1 MASESTPAVAEHK
14 ISQDLQSTLREDR
27 LFPPPPD
34 FAAQAHIQSLADYDA
49 LYARSI
55 ADPEAF
61 WAEAATE
68 LHWFQKWTQVL
79 DWQLPVAKWF
89 VGGKTNLC
97 YNAVDRHA
105 LGSLANKTA
114 IIWEGEPVV
123 DGKSEIRKLT
133 YAELHAQVQL
143 FANALKSLGIQK
155 GDRVAIYMGMTP
167 ELAIALLACARIG
180 AVHSVIFG
188 GFAAHAIADR
198 VNDSQCVAIITQNTS
213 FRRGA
218 EIPLKR
224 TVDEAL
230 KSTPSVQHV
239 IVLKRSSTEVPMQP
253 GHDHCWHDLIRKA
266 GPVCPAEPL
275 DSEDP
280 LYILYTS
287 GTTGKPK
294 GLVHSTGGYA
304 VGTYLTTK
312 YVFDLANPNHPDDVY
327 WCTAD
332 IGWVTGHS
340 YVVYG
345 PLQCGAT
352 VLMYEGAPN
361 FPDNSR
367 FWQIIDNHKVTIF
380 YTAPTAIRAF
390 IKWGDEHVEKHSLAS
405 LRLLGTVGEPI
416 NPEAWMWYREKI
428 GHNRCPIVD
437 TWWQTETGAIL
448 IAPIPGAVPTK
459 PGSATRPFF
468 GIEPAVVTRPDA
480 EGHFHEVPAGSGGL
494 LVIKKPWPSMARTIY
509 GDAERYK
516 KTYWSDV
523 PGCYFTGDGARRDAD
538 GYYWLMGRVD
548 DVLNVSGHRLGTM
561 EVESALVAHPAV
573 AEAAVVGRPDD
584 LKGQAIVAF
593 VSLESSYAAKFAS
606 GHASTN
612 AASSADPA
620 NSPTRETANS
630 LQSLKDELK
639 QWVAKEI
646 GSLARPEEIR
656 FTDSLPKT
664 RSGKIMRRLLREL
677 ATTGQVTGD
686 TTTLEDFQVIAKLR
700 ESDEG

>member
-1 MASESTPAVAEHK
+1 MATGLTPSPASTN
-14 ISQDLQSTLREDR
+14 QDLESTLREDR
-27 LFPPPPD
+27 VFPPPPE
-34 FAAQAHIQSLADYDA
+34 FAATAHIKSLEEYEA
-49 LYARSI
+49 LYAQSI

-61 WAEAATE
+61 WASAASE
-68 LHWFQKWTQVL
+68 LHWFQKWSKVL

-89 VGGKTNLC
+89 VGGKINLS
-97 YNAVDRHA
+97 YNCVDRHA
-105 LGSLANKTA
+105 LGENAGKTA
-114 IIWEGEPVV
+114 LIWEGEPV
-123 DGKSEIRKLT
+123 DAQGKPEVRRLT
-133 YAELHAQVQL
+133 YAELHAEVQK

-180 AVHSVIFG
+180 AIHSVIFG
-188 GFAAHAIADR
+188 GFASHAIADR
-198 VNDSQCVAIITQNTS
+198 VNDSQCVAILTQDTS
-213 FRRGA
+213 YRRGTQ
-218 EIPLKR
+218 IQLKK

-230 KSTPSVQHV
+230 KLTPSVKHV
-239 IVLKRSSTEVPMQP
+239 VVVKRSGAPVEMLE
-253 GHDHCWHDLIRKA
+253 GRDHWWHDLIA
-266 GPVCPAEPL
+266 AAAPTCEAEPL

-294 GLVHSTGGYA
+294 GLVHTTGGYA

-312 YVFDLANPNHPDDVY
+312 YVFDLGNPNHPNDVY

-345 PLQCGAT
+345 PLQNGAT

-361 FPDNSR
+361 FPDFDR

-390 IKWGDEHVEKHSLAS
+390 IKWGDEHVEKHSLHS

-428 GHNRCPIVD
+428 GHSRCPIVD
-437 TWWQTETGAIL
+437 TWWQTETGGIL

-468 GIEPAVVTRPDA
+468 GIQPEVVTK
-480 EGHFHEVPAGSGGL
+480 EGHPVPAGSGGL
-494 LVIKKPWPSMARTIY
+494 LVVRQPWPSMARTIY
-509 GDAERYK
+509 GDPERYK
-516 KTYWSDV
+516 QTYWSDV
-523 PGCYFTGDGARRDAD
+523 EGCYFTGDGARKDAD

-561 EVESALVAHPAV
+561 EVESALVAHPKV

-593 VSLESSYAAKFAS
+593 VSLESHVTAQLA
-606 GHASTN
+606 N
-612 AASSADPA
+612 SADPA
-620 NSPTRETANS
+620 NNANS
-630 LQSLKDELK
+630 ALNALKEELK
-639 QWVAKEI
+639 KWVAKEI
-646 GSLARPEEIR
+646 GSLARPEDIR

-677 ATTGQVTGD
+677 ATHGEIKGD

-700 ESDEG
+700 ESEEG